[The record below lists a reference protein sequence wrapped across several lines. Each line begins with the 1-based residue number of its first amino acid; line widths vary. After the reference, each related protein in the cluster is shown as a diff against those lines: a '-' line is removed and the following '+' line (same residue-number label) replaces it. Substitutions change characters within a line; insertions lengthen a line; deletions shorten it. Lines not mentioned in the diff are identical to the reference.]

1 MDLCKSRLSFSQNNI
16 KVPASL
22 HEQDSG
28 SWGKG
33 KGCVYRVDEG
43 TSAEEVFY
51 LYLLYTVSTASSP
64 PSPLLTQPFIPP
76 FSLGR
81 GEASSG
87 DQPALAYQVPV
98 RRDAI
103 FSY

>member
-1 MDLCKSRLSFSQNNI
+1 MQERDT
-16 KVPASL
+16 
-22 HEQDSG
+22 G

-33 KGCVYRVDEG
+33 KGRVYRVDEG
-43 TSAEEVFY
+43 ASGEEVFY

-64 PSPLLTQPFIPP
+64 LSPLPTQPFTPP
-76 FSLGR
+76 FSLER
-81 GEASSG
+81 GEASSD

-98 RRDAI
+98 RLDTI